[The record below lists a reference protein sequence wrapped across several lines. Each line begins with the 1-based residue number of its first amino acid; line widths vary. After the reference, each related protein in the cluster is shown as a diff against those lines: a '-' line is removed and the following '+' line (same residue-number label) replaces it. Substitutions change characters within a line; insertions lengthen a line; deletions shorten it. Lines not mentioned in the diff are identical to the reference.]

1 MCVCGYGSACVIWT
15 DAPRCMIFRG
25 RRDERDLRGVRDE
38 CARVRDDNFRL
49 FVIIWSGAG
58 AGEFVV
64 MEVLF
69 FLGGGGNGEAQVR
82 ASWM

>member
-1 MCVCGYGSACVIWT
+1 
-15 DAPRCMIFRG
+15 MIFRG

-69 FLGGGGNGEAQVR
+69 F
-82 ASWM
+82 